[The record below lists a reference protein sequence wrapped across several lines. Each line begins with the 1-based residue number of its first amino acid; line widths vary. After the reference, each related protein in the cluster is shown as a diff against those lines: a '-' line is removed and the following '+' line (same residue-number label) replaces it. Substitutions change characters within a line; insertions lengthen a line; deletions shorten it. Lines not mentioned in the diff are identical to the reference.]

1 MPFTEQNSKLVWTES
16 IRQAE
21 EVLQYWG
28 LSDFPITET
37 AKDMRTLSLHVLSG
51 AGFGKFNSF
60 KNSNEPPKPGHMF
73 NYRIS
78 ISLVLENILLILIV
92 GPKILTSRYRPHAW
106 ARVGHAITD
115 FKAYMQDMYMEEK
128 NRLDSG
134 KEGGDNIISSL
145 VRASEAASVVSQN
158 GSTLNSFQYSNV
170 ESNRLTET
178 EVYGNIFVYNFAG
191 HDTTATT
198 LGWALYLLAAH
209 PEVQDWMFEEINFYL
224 PNVDFASES
233 YDAVYPKLKRCSAVL
248 VYTPR
253 FPHKFLF
260 CTQSAKF

>member
-28 LSDFPITET
+28 LSEFPITGT
-37 AKDMRTLSLHVLSG
+37 VKDMRTLSLHVLSG

-60 KNSNEPPKPGHMF
+60 KNSNEPPKPGHML
-73 NYRIS
+73 NYRD
-78 ISLVLENILLILIV
+78 SLSLILENILLILIV
-92 GPKILTSRYRPHAW
+92 GPKILTSRYRPQAW
-106 ARVGHAITD
+106 ARVGHAIID
-115 FKAYMQDMYMEEK
+115 FKAYMQDMYMEER
-128 NRLDSG
+128 NRLDNG
-134 KEGGDNIISSL
+134 KAGADTIISSL
-145 VRASEAASVVSQN
+145 VRASEAGTTSAEMASAPKS
-158 GSTLNSFQYSNV
+158 LQYPKA

-198 LGWALYLLAAH
+198 LGWTLYLLAAN

-224 PNVDFASES
+224 PDVDSASDS
-233 YDAVYPKLKRCSAVL
+233 YDAVYPKLKRCLAVL
-248 VYTPR
+248 VCAP
-253 FPHKFLF
+253 
-260 CTQSAKF
+260 